1 MNTIATLQPLLNA
14 VFEFLIVNVQP
25 AKSAR
30 RESNVIRHSITFLTT
45 FSGLV
50 FSTGAMKTV
59 GEEISLSGMTFLFCT
74 QRQKVTIYTL
84 YVFLKKH
91 NF

>member
-1 MNTIATLQPLLNA
+1 MLHCQIDEHNRLQESCQMNTIATLQPLLNA

-30 RESNVIRHSITFLTT
+30 HESNVIRHSITFLTT

-59 GEEISLSGMTFLFCT
+59 GEEI
-74 QRQKVTIYTL
+74 
-84 YVFLKKH
+84 
-91 NF
+91 